1 MLLHIGSFYS
11 NVDRQKISFW
21 HSLTPRTRLICT
33 LSIVFAIVLTP
44 NGRWETWFVYGV
56 TIAGLILFSRISKTV
71 LFKRAIVELIFVG
84 VVILGTLFRREGEV
98 IWQWGVLQITNIGLI
113 TLGSVTCKAGLC
125 LIALNILTMT
135 TSITELLNALTS
147 LRIPPLLIAIL
158 ASMYRYLNVLI
169 EEFNSMRRAAISRNF
184 SIASPRRQRSIVG
197 NSIGALF
204 IRTYDRGE
212 RIYQAMLARG
222 YREILPLENS
232 AKEGIRDFA
241 AISLTVLLML
251 LGQFI

>member
-1 MLLHIGSFYS
+1 MLLHIGSFHLD
-11 NVDRQKISFW
+11 VDRQKISFW
-21 HSLTPRTRLICT
+21 HCLTARTRLICI
-33 LSIVFAIVLTP
+33 LLMVFAIALTP
-44 NGRWETWFVYGV
+44 NGRWQTWFVYGV

-71 LFKRAIVELIFVG
+71 LFKRAIVESAFVG
-84 VVILGTLFRREGEV
+84 VVILGTLFSREGEV
-98 IWQWGVLQITNIGLI
+98 IWQWGILQITTIGLI
-113 TLGSVTCKAGLC
+113 TLGSVICKAGLC

-135 TSITELLNALTS
+135 TSISEILQALAS
-147 LRIPPLLIAIL
+147 LRTPPLLVAIL

-184 SIASPRRQRSIVG
+184 SIASHRRQRLIIG
-197 NSIGALF
+197 NSIGVLF

-232 AKEGIRDFA
+232 AKENIKDFA
-241 AISLTVLLML
+241 AISLTLLLGL
-251 LGQFI
+251 LGQLV

>member
-1 MLLHIGSFYS
+1 LGSIASSPAGEPVFC
-11 NVDRQKISFW
+11 V
-21 HSLTPRTRLICT
+21 TRSC
-33 LSIVFAIVLTP
+33 A
-44 NGRWETWFVYGV
+44 
-56 TIAGLILFSRISKTV
+56 SKAT
-71 LFKRAIVELIFVG
+71 LFKRTIVESAFVTI
-84 VVILGTLFRREGEV
+84 VILGTLFRQDGEV
-98 IWQWGVLQITNIGLI
+98 IWQWGILQIRTVGLI
-113 TLGSVTCKAGLC
+113 ALGSVTCKVYLC

-135 TSITELLNALTS
+135 TSIPELLNALAS

-184 SIASPRRQRSIVG
+184 EIASPRRQRSIVG

-232 AKEGIRDFA
+232 AKEDIKDLA

-251 LGQFI
+251 LGQCV